1 MEEDKKVC
9 YCIGSV
15 CVYSGMK
22 CRKYEDDVK
31 LDNEEE
37 TKKILKK
44 KIEEYKFT
52 HNQKLTHVDG
62 CRRALMDAVDAM
74 NTSLLNMK
82 IYEDALQN
90 IESIEN
96 VSGQMY

>member
-37 TKKILKK
+37 TKKILKN
-44 KIEEYKFT
+44 KIKIKIFILISECRTSCMRYSMLLIDIKL
-52 HNQKLTHVDG
+52 NQN
-62 CRRALMDAVDAM
+62 R
-74 NTSLLNMK
+74 
-82 IYEDALQN
+82 
-90 IESIEN
+90 
-96 VSGQMY
+96 